1 MIGRRIKEL
10 RTENELTQQE
20 LAKILNVSSMSIS
33 FYENGQRKPDSEF
46 IIACSRLFNVST
58 DYLLGKTNT
67 KRIQREERI
76 GVFSKRLKRVREL
89 KGISQRQAAEDLNI
103 SPQNLSYY
111 ENGRDAGYD
120 LLIRMARYYDVTV
133 EYLIGVSPVMQRE
146 NIDVNKELGLND
158 KSIYLLRQRDK
169 FGGHSIATNVV
180 NNIMGTK
187 YFRKLVAILTEENEC
202 KNKDTPEQKE
212 LRNQIAK
219 VYGEIFFTRK
229 RDWEIE
235 QCINGITRELR
246 EQYEVYP
253 VDDCER
259 SMEE

>member
-10 RTENELTQQE
+10 RTEKGLTQQE
-20 LAKILNVSSMSIS
+20 LAEILNVSSMSIS
-33 FYENGQRKPDSEF
+33 FYENEQRKPDSDF
-46 IIACSRLFNVST
+46 IISVSKYFGVST
-58 DYLLGKTNT
+58 DYLLGKTY
-67 KRIQREERI
+67 KRIIPREERI

-133 EYLIGVSPVMQRE
+133 EYLIGASPVMQRE
-146 NIDVNKELGLND
+146 NVDINKDIGLND
-158 KSIYLLRQRDK
+158 KTINLLRQRNK
-169 FGGHSIATNVV
+169 FGYSYAADIV
-180 NNIMGTK
+180 NEIVRTE
-187 YFRKLVAILTEENEC
+187 YFQRLVTIFSEDNES
-202 KNKDTPEQKE
+202 KEGDTPQQKE
-212 LRNQIAK
+212 LNEQIVK
-219 VYGEIFFTRK
+219 VYGGAFFIRK

-235 QCINGITRELR
+235 RCINGIARELR
-246 EQYEVYP
+246 KHEIYP

>member
-10 RTENELTQQE
+10 RTEKGLTQQE
-20 LAKILNVSSMSIS
+20 LAEILNVSSMSIS
-33 FYENGQRKPDSEF
+33 FYENEQRKPDSDF
-46 IIACSRLFNVST
+46 IISVSKYFGVST
-58 DYLLGKTNT
+58 DYLLGKTY
-67 KRIQREERI
+67 KRIIPREERI

-133 EYLIGVSPVMQRE
+133 EYLIGESPVMQRE

-158 KSIYLLRQRDK
+158 KTINLLRQRNK
-169 FGGHSIATNVV
+169 FGYSYAADIV
-180 NNIMGTK
+180 NEIVRTE
-187 YFRKLVAILTEENEC
+187 YFQRLVTIFSEDNES
-202 KNKDTPEQKE
+202 KEGDTPQQKE
-212 LRNQIAK
+212 LNKQIVE
-219 VYGEIFFTRK
+219 VYGGSFFIRK

-235 QCINGITRELR
+235 RCINGIAKELR
-246 EQYEVYP
+246 KHEIYP
-253 VDDCER
+253 VDDWAVE
-259 SMEE
+259 MEGK